1 MTTSNAF
8 VLLFEDQ
15 NGFQSEVFVSKNA
28 LVARLL
34 EMIKAEFGE
43 SSEQVDIGKARDH
56 TEDFVRDLDYRL
68 HYLKPEHLAD
78 TRWDSSERLRYAEGP
93 IYIG

>member
-1 MTTSNAF
+1 MNNAF
-8 VLLFEDQ
+8 VLLWQDQ

-34 EMIKAEFGE
+34 ELSKKELGK
-43 SSEQVDIGKARDH
+43 SSEEVDIAKARDH
-56 TEDFVRDLDYRL
+56 TEDFVRDLDKSL
-68 HYLKPEHLAD
+68 HEKPEGFHE
-78 TRWDSSERLRYAEGP
+78 TNWDSSQRLRYAEGP